1 MRRPYSLPLVVS
13 LTVMVLLLAACSG
26 SSDESADTTLAPAT
40 TEQATTTTT
49 APTTTTT
56 TAPTTTTTIASTTVA
71 ETQAALV
78 TEEDVVYATYWE
90 GRSLTLDMSVPSKP
104 ADAPVVIY
112 LPGRGG
118 HSAPPEMVEGL
129 VEEGAL
135 VFFVRYAFSGSG
147 PEQILADHGA
157 VAGAMAESAACAI
170 NFARAQASSF
180 GNDDPVVV
188 LTGLSN
194 GGGVA
199 AHAAL
204 FGADLEA
211 RWDEYAAAGGPPR
224 QVECE
229 VTDGSTHVDAV
240 VGMNSPYE
248 VFVPI
253 FDGGYGLTHQQ
264 YLDPEMQEF
273 LSSSIGVNPDLK
285 IRLIHAESDMVV
297 PYSSSVDFAAA
308 LTDAG
313 YDVGEVIA
321 FDGEHHW
328 VPPEVAIPTI
338 MELIEP

>member
-1 MRRPYSLPLVVS
+1 MWRPYSLPLVA
-13 LTVMVLLLAACSG
+13 LITMVLLLAACSG
-26 SSDESADTTLAPAT
+26 SSGESADTTLAPST

-49 APTTTTT
+49 APTATTTA
-56 TAPTTTTTIASTTVA
+56 APTTTTTVASTTVV
-71 ETQAALV
+71 EIQAALV
-78 TEEDVVYATYWE
+78 TEKDLVYATYWE
-90 GRSLTLDMSVPSKP
+90 GRSLTLDMSAPSEP
-104 ADAPVVIY
+104 ADAPIVIY

-118 HSAPPEMVEGL
+118 HAAPPEIVEGL

-135 VFFVRYAFSGSG
+135 VFFVRYAYSGSG

-157 VAGAMAESAACAI
+157 VAGAMAESVACAI
-170 NFARAQASSF
+170 NFARAQASEF
-180 GNDDPVVV
+180 GNDDPGVV

-199 AHAAL
+199 ALAAL
-204 FGADLEA
+204 FGAELEA

-229 VTDGSTHVDAV
+229 VTEGSTHVDAL

-253 FDGGYGLTHQQ
+253 FDGGYGRTHQQ
-264 YLDPEMQEF
+264 ALDPEMQEF
-273 LSSSIGVNPDLK
+273 LSSSIGANPDLK
-285 IRLIHAESDMVV
+285 IRLIHAESDTVV
-297 PYSSSVDFAAA
+297 PYSSSVEFATA

-321 FDGEHHW
+321 FDGVHHW
-328 VPPEVAIPTI
+328 VPPELAIPTI

>member
-1 MRRPYSLPLVVS
+1 MLRRLFLVAVIAG
-13 LTVMVLLLAACSG
+13 LLVGGCSQ
-26 SSDESADTTLAPAT
+26 SDDATSDE
-40 TEQATTTTT
+40 
-49 APTTTTT
+49 TTTTT
-56 TAPTTTTTIASTTVA
+56 TAPTTTTSTAPTTTTSTASTTTTTIAPTTVA
-71 ETQAALV
+71 ESQTAMV
-78 TEEDVVYATYWE
+78 TEKDLVYATYWE

-129 VEEGAL
+129 VEEGAF
-135 VFFVRYAFSGSG
+135 VFGVRYAFSGSG
-147 PEQILADHGA
+147 PEQVLADHGA
-157 VAGAMAESAACAI
+157 VAGAMAESVACAV
-170 NFARAQASSF
+170 NFARAQASKF

-194 GGGVA
+194 GGGLA
-199 AHAAL
+199 AHVAL
-204 FGADLEA
+204 FGADVEA
-211 RWDEYAAAGGPPR
+211 RWDEYAAEGGPPR

-229 VTDGSTHVDAV
+229 VTDGSTQVDAV
-240 VGMNSPYE
+240 VGMNGEYD

-253 FDGGYGLTHQQ
+253 FDGGYGRTHQQ
-264 YLDPEMQEF
+264 FLDPELWEF

-285 IRLIHAESDMVV
+285 IRLIHGESDIVI
-297 PYSSSVDFAAA
+297 PYSNSVGFAAA

-328 VPPEVAIPTI
+328 VPPELAIPTV
-338 MELIEP
+338 MELIGP

>member
-1 MRRPYSLPLVVS
+1 MLRRPFLVAVIAG
-13 LTVMVLLLAACSG
+13 LLIGGCSQ
-26 SSDESADTTLAPAT
+26 SDDATSDE
-40 TEQATTTTT
+40 TTTTTTTVAPTTTTST
-49 APTTTTT
+49 APTTTI
-56 TAPTTTTTIASTTVA
+56 APTTVA
-71 ETQAALV
+71 DSQAAMV
-78 TEEDVVYATYWE
+78 TEKDVVYATWE
-90 GRSLTLDMSVPSKP
+90 EEPLTLDMSAPVDSSG
-104 ADAPVVIY
+104 APVVIY

-118 HSAPPEMVEGL
+118 TAAPPEMVEGL

-135 VFFVRYAFSGSG
+135 VFFVRYAAPGSR
-147 PEQILADHGA
+147 PEQVLADHGA
-157 VAGAMAESAACAI
+157 NAGAKAESVACAI
-170 NFARAQASSF
+170 NFARAQAAEF

-194 GGGVA
+194 GGGVG

-211 RWDEYAAAGGPPR
+211 RWDEYAAAGGPAS

-240 VGMNSPYE
+240 VGMNGTYD

-264 YLDPEMQEF
+264 YLDPALQEF

-285 IRLIHAESDMVV
+285 IRLIHAESDRVV
-297 PYSSSVDFAAA
+297 PYSHSVEFAAA

-321 FDGEHHW
+321 FDGDHHW
-328 VPPEVAIPTI
+328 VPPEMAIPII
-338 MELIEP
+338 MELIGP

>member
-1 MRRPYSLPLVVS
+1 MLRRLFLVAVIAGLVVGG
-13 LTVMVLLLAACSG
+13 CSQ
-26 SSDESADTTLAPAT
+26 SDDATSDETTTATAAPT
-40 TEQATTTTT
+40 TTTTT

-56 TAPTTTTTIASTTVA
+56 TAPTTTTTIAPTTVA
-71 ETQAALV
+71 ESQTAMV
-78 TEEDVVYATYWE
+78 TEKDLVYATYW
-90 GRSLTLDMSVPSKP
+90 GKKPLTLDMSAPVEP

-118 HSAPPEMVEGL
+118 HSAPPEMIEGL
-129 VEEGAL
+129 VEEGAF
-135 VFFVRYAFSGSG
+135 VFFARYASSGSG

-157 VAGAMAESAACAI
+157 VAGAQVESAACAI
-170 NFARAQASSF
+170 RFARAHASKL

-199 AHAAL
+199 SHAAL
-204 FGADLEA
+204 FGADLDA

-240 VGMNSPYE
+240 VGMNGNYD

-253 FDGGYGLTHQQ
+253 YDGGYGRTHQQ
-264 YLDPEMQEF
+264 FLDPELQAF
-273 LSSSIGVNPDLK
+273 QSSSIGANPDLK
-285 IRLIHAESDMVV
+285 IRLIHAESDIVI
-297 PYSSSVDFAAA
+297 PYSNSVDFAAA

-313 YDVGEVIA
+313 YDVGEVIV

-328 VPPEVAIPTI
+328 VPPEVAIPII